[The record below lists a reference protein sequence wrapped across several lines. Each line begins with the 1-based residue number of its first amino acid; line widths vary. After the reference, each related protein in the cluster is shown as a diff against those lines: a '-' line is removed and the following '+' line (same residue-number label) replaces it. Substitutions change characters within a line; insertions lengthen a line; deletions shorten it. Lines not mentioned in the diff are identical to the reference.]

1 MTPDTIPQS
10 VLFPDLFDKPL
21 VATFNQE
28 HASSDGGAVL
38 LKAAERVYG
47 LVKAFARCLADK
59 RAPGK
64 IRHTLADLIGQRVFG
79 IACGHPDGNDADHL
93 ADDPIHKLLLGRDP
107 VSGAPLASQPTISRF
122 ENGARRT
129 VLYRMGREL
138 AACVIERHR
147 RRLQG
152 RARRITIDLDPTD
165 DLTHGAQQLT
175 FFNGH
180 YGGWCYLPLLG
191 FLSFDREAEQYLC
204 AAVLRPGKAVAADG
218 TLGLLCR
225 LLPLLRAAFPRAR
238 FLVRLD
244 GGFATPEIFDFL
256 DAEPRLDYVVAM
268 AKNAVLQR
276 HAESAMQVARAQS
289 EVGGETAHVY
299 TDTRYA
305 ARTWDHERR
314 VVIKAEVVRLGDR
327 EPRDNPRFVVTNLR
341 QTPRFIYE
349 KVYCAR
355 GDIENRIKE
364 LLDGLQ
370 IDRTSCCLFS
380 ANQLRV
386 FLTAAA
392 YVLMQELRL
401 RAARTACAR
410 TQVTW
415 LRDRLLKLGV
425 HVVRSV
431 RRVVLHLP
439 RSTPHL
445 EAWRHIALALGAR
458 RIAHLSRRAHL
469 LPGRHRPLRRRGC
482 RCPTLASVIPPR
494 SAAQPRLRL
503 QAAMSETHSC
513 ADHALSVV
521 ESGPS
526 RIMQASPAPAPF
538 TDRPAHLGTAPR
550 RGGTGACASPAEE
563 APAHAVRQQID
574 HAARHVDRRHSAR
587 PGRRRG
593 QQDNDDAEVAPDHP
607 VVELVVRERPR
618 DRRREQPQASA
629 HARRRRKAK
638 SSRTTGFSFIVVPP
652 TRTSAAHPCDDIG
665 TTGQV
670 PRESDVSPRRT
681 TAAPPRTRSL
691 ERVGIESRT
700 CESRCP
706 RSPTPESPATVASP
720 RRSEL
725 ARRTRGSRRGC
736 RRRSGSAPR

>member
-1 MTPDTIPQS
+1 MTPHTIPQT

-21 VATFNQE
+21 VARFNQE
-28 HASSDGGAVL
+28 HASSDGGGVL

-180 YGGWCYLPLLG
+180 Y
-191 FLSFDREAEQYLC
+191 
-204 AAVLRPGKAVAADG
+204 
-218 TLGLLCR
+218 
-225 LLPLLRAAFPRAR
+225 
-238 FLVRLD
+238 
-244 GGFATPEIFDFL
+244 
-256 DAEPRLDYVVAM
+256 
-268 AKNAVLQR
+268 
-276 HAESAMQVARAQS
+276 
-289 EVGGETAHVY
+289 
-299 TDTRYA
+299 A

-314 VVIKAEVVRLGDR
+314 VVIKAEVVRLADR

-410 TQVTW
+410 SQVTW

-458 RIAHLSRRAHL
+458 A
-469 LPGRHRPLRRRGC
+469 G
-482 RCPTLASVIPPR
+482 
-494 SAAQPRLRL
+494 
-503 QAAMSETHSC
+503 
-513 ADHALSVV
+513 
-521 ESGPS
+521 
-526 RIMQASPAPAPF
+526 
-538 TDRPAHLGTAPR
+538 
-550 RGGTGACASPAEE
+550 
-563 APAHAVRQQID
+563 
-574 HAARHVDRRHSAR
+574 
-587 PGRRRG
+587 
-593 QQDNDDAEVAPDHP
+593 
-607 VVELVVRERPR
+607 
-618 DRRREQPQASA
+618 
-629 HARRRRKAK
+629 
-638 SSRTTGFSFIVVPP
+638 
-652 TRTSAAHPCDDIG
+652 
-665 TTGQV
+665 
-670 PRESDVSPRRT
+670 
-681 TAAPPRTRSL
+681 
-691 ERVGIESRT
+691 
-700 CESRCP
+700 
-706 RSPTPESPATVASP
+706 
-720 RRSEL
+720 
-725 ARRTRGSRRGC
+725 
-736 RRRSGSAPR
+736 